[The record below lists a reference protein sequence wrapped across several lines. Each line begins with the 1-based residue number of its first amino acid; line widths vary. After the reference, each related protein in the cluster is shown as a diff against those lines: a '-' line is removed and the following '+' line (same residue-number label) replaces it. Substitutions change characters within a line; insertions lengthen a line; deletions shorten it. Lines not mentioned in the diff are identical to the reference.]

1 MEVERSR
8 WLSMWMKTP
17 EAGLAKENVMGTAE
31 EEEEHHQAAGHSRS
45 ERLHHALRHAA
56 HYLPAQAPL
65 EVFVHHNT
73 LHAFQSLPFYDALT
87 VAGRRLGARMFLP
100 ESAYRSALERGRIS
114 EVELRRVLASA
125 PALLRPAHWPE
136 RLPSPE
142 VLAFLIMRHGLH
154 ETTAAGLGWLLSET
168 EAMHKLRDDLPDAA
182 RKRLLSVPNADSVS
196 VRPASEAAMTEA
208 LWQACAELAQQ
219 VTPPQPAQAAPLFF
233 RDPLWQL
240 SGEDPCELVHQTL
253 IPLAAAF
260 LDRGEAQWPMP
271 DRMQG
276 FYLVWEDIMTA
287 GLVVRP
293 AWSRQLGRRIRAHR
307 REGYD
312 SEHEVLDLLDELGIL
327 DDELEEYVTQT
338 LLYLPGWAG
347 MFARLEQNSDP
358 IMADR
363 AKVRLIDFLAVR
375 LELDELAFTD
385 IAQRLGYEGPLRGL
399 RDWLRSQINKQ
410 QAGFAHGPLSW
421 ALFQLMQLSGQRPQD
436 LWQLSATEAQ
446 ALGDW
451 VVRFSESV
459 RLPLWHDAYELHYRD
474 ELLLGLWA
482 NRVAQREA
490 SALPA
495 QHPPTLQLLC
505 CMDDREESLR
515 RHFEVL
521 CPDSETFGTA
531 GFFNLAIAYQGIDDP
546 STFPLCPVVVTPH
559 HKIVEE
565 PDEEHVESYAR
576 RQRRQARWSRLTG
589 LYKEASRSLLVG
601 SLVTAASGLWSAVPL
616 LLTIFAPG
624 LAAKLRQRVSKRL
637 IPEVRTHLSVRGEG
651 SSGIDAKLQT
661 GFSIPEKADRVATLL
676 QNIGLVRGF
685 AKLVIILGH
694 TSHSVNNPHFAAY
707 ACGACG
713 GRSGGPN
720 ARLFA
725 RMANRKEVRALL
737 RTRGI
742 DIPDGTRFVGGE
754 HDTCDD
760 TVRLFDEE
768 EVPSALHAEL
778 LQAKVLLQ
786 RALLDN
792 ARERVRRFDA
802 APLGLGA
809 VAAQAHVDERS
820 ADLSQARPELGHAT
834 NASAIIGRRTLS
846 KGLFLD
852 RRTFLISY
860 DPTID
865 PDGAILERTLVAATP
880 VGAGINLEYFFS
892 TVDNQRLGAGTK
904 LPHNVTGLFGV
915 MNGASSDLRTG
926 LPAQM
931 IEIHEPV
938 RLQLVI
944 ENRPAMLAAIL
955 ERQPSVAELVVNH
968 WVQVIS
974 LDPDTGDLA
983 VFVPGRGFEPWTPAS
998 GRGWESVPTTESWH
1012 AYYAG
1017 QRSFLPPA
1025 RLVAQPDEDTRPSA
1039 RRERGEQ

>member
-1 MEVERSR
+1 
-8 WLSMWMKTP
+8 
-17 EAGLAKENVMGTAE
+17 MGSAE
-31 EEEEHHQAAGHSRS
+31 EEEEHHEPAGHGRS
-45 ERLHHALRHAA
+45 QLLLHALAHAA

-87 VAGRRLGARMFLP
+87 VAGRRLRARMFLS
-100 ESAYRSALERGRIS
+100 ESSYRGALHRGRITDA
-114 EVELRRVLASA
+114 ELRRVLSSA
-125 PALLRPAHWPE
+125 QAVARPADWPE

-142 VLAFLIMRHGLH
+142 ALAFLIMRHGLH
-154 ETTAAGLGWLLSET
+154 ETTAAGLEWLLTET
-168 EAMHKLRDDLPDAA
+168 PAIQKLRDDLPDAA
-182 RKRLLSVPNADSVS
+182 RKRLLSVANADSVS
-196 VRPASEAAMTEA
+196 VRPASETATTEA
-208 LWQACAELAQQ
+208 LWQACAELASHAQQ
-219 VTPPQPAQAAPLFF
+219 PPEDKPEPLFF
-233 RDPLWQL
+233 REPLWSL

-271 DRMQG
+271 DRMRG

-293 AWSRQLGRRIRAHR
+293 AWSRQLGRRIRAHQR
-307 REGYD
+307 DGYD
-312 SEHEVLDLLDELGIL
+312 AEHEVLDLLDELGIS
-327 DDELEEYVTQT
+327 DAELEEYVTQT
-338 LLYLPGWAG
+338 LLHLPGWAG

-358 IMADR
+358 IMANR

-375 LELDELAFTD
+375 LELDELAFSD
-385 IAQRLGYEGPLRGL
+385 IAQRLGYDGPLKGL
-399 RDWLRSQINKQ
+399 RGWLQSQMAVKQ
-410 QAGFAHGPLSW
+410 AESVHGALGWS
-421 ALFQLMQLSGQRPQD
+421 LFQLMQLAGQRPQD
-436 LWQLSATEAQ
+436 LRQLSPQEAR
-446 ALGDW
+446 ALVGW
-451 VVRFSESV
+451 VMRFTESV

-474 ELLLGLWA
+474 ELLLGLTA
-482 NRVAQREA
+482 NRAVRAERSGA
-490 SALPA
+490 SSPLPA
-495 QHPPTLQLLC
+495 TIQLLC
-505 CMDDREESLR
+505 CIDDREESLR

-546 STFPLCPVVVTPH
+546 STFPLCPVVVTPR

-565 PDEEHVESYAR
+565 PDEQQVESYAR

-589 LYKEASRSLLVG
+589 LYKEASRSLLIG
-601 SLVTAASGLWSAVPL
+601 SVLTAASGLWSAVPL

-624 LAAKLRQRVSKRL
+624 LAAKMRQRVSKRL
-637 IPEVRTHLSVRGEG
+637 IPEVRTHLSVRGEETSADG
-651 SSGIDAKLQT
+651 ALIQT

-676 QNIGLVRGF
+676 QNIGLTRGF

-725 RMANRKEVRALL
+725 RMANRKPVRELL
-737 RTRGI
+737 RARGI

-760 TVRLFDEE
+760 TVRLFEEE
-768 EVPSALHAEL
+768 EVPTELHADLSRAKAL
-778 LQAKVLLQ
+778 LQQ
-786 RALLDN
+786 ALLDN

-834 NASAIIGRRTLS
+834 NASAIIGRRALS
-846 KGLFLD
+846 KDLFLD

-880 VGAGINLEYFFS
+880 VGAGINLEYYFS

-931 IEIHEPV
+931 IEIHEPI

-944 ENRPAMLAAIL
+944 ENRPAVLAAIL
-955 ERQPSVAELVVNH
+955 ERQPTVAEFVLNH

-974 LDPDTGDLA
+974 VDPESGELA
-983 VFVPGRGFEPWTPAS
+983 VFVPSVGFVPWTPAS
-998 GRGWESVPTTESWH
+998 GRGWESVPTTASWH

-1017 QRSFLPPA
+1017 HRSFLPPA
-1025 RLVAQPDEDTRPSA
+1025 RLVARKGKVAKHDGVKEGGA
-1039 RRERGEQ
+1039 R

>member
-1 MEVERSR
+1 
-8 WLSMWMKTP
+8 
-17 EAGLAKENVMGTAE
+17 MGSAE
-31 EEEEHHQAAGHSRS
+31 EEEEHHELVGRSRS
-45 ERLHHALRHAA
+45 QLLHHALKHAA

-87 VAGRRLGARMFLP
+87 VAGRRLKARMLLP
-100 ESAYRSALERGRIS
+100 ESSYRSALLRGRITDA
-114 EVELRRVLASA
+114 ELRRVLSSA
-125 PALLRPAHWPE
+125 RAVERPAHWPE

-142 VLAFLIMRHGLH
+142 TLAFLIMRHGLH
-154 ETTAAGLGWLLSET
+154 ETTAAGLDWLLAET
-168 EAMHKLRDDLPDAA
+168 DAMHKLRDDLPDAA
-182 RKRLLSVPNADSVS
+182 RKRLLSVANADSVS
-196 VRPASEAAMTEA
+196 VRPESEAAMTEA
-208 LWQACAELAQQ
+208 LWHACDDLARQA
-219 VTPPQPAQAAPLFF
+219 TPPEPAQPTPLFF
-233 RDPLWQL
+233 REPLWSL

-312 SEHEVLDLLDELGIL
+312 SEHEVLDLLDELGIS
-327 DDELEEYVTQT
+327 DAELEEYVTQT

-385 IAQRLGYEGPLRGL
+385 IAQRLGYEGPLKGL
-399 RDWLRSQINKQ
+399 RGWLRSQLDAQ
-410 QAGFAHGPLSW
+410 QAFAAHNSLSW
-421 ALFQLMQLSGQRPQD
+421 SLFQLMQLAGQRPQD
-436 LWQLSATEAQ
+436 LRQLTDLEAR
-446 ALGDW
+446 ALTDW
-451 VVRFSESV
+451 VVRFAEPV
-459 RLPLWHDAYELHYRD
+459 RLFLWHDAYELHYRD
-474 ELLLGLWA
+474 ELLLGLTA
-482 NRVAQREA
+482 NRAA
-490 SALPA
+490 KTADLPSPRTM
-495 QHPPTLQLLC
+495 PPKIQLLC

-546 STFPLCPVVVTPH
+546 STFPLCPVVVTPRH
-559 HKIVEE
+559 RIVEE
-565 PDEEHVESYAR
+565 PDEQQVESYAR

-589 LYKEASRSLLVG
+589 LYKEASRSLLIG
-601 SLVTAASGLWSAVPL
+601 SVLTAASGLWSAVPL

-624 LAAKLRQRVSKRL
+624 LAAKMRQRVSKRL
-637 IPEVRTHLSVRGEG
+637 IPEVRTRLSVRGEAAAADG
-651 SSGIDAKLQT
+651 ALIQS

-676 QNIGLVRGF
+676 QNIGLVRDV

-737 RTRGI
+737 RARGI
-742 DIPDGTRFVGGE
+742 DVPDGTRFIGGE

-768 EVPSALHAEL
+768 EVPAELHADLAQAKEL
-778 LQAKVLLQ
+778 LQK
-786 RALLDN
+786 ALLDN

-802 APLGLGA
+802 APLGLGS

-834 NASAIIGRRTLS
+834 NASAIIGRRALS
-846 KGLFLD
+846 KDLFLD

-944 ENRPAMLAAIL
+944 ENRPAVLAAIL
-955 ERQPSVAELVVNH
+955 ARQPTVAEFVVNH

-974 LDPDTGDLA
+974 VDPDSGELS
-983 VFVPGRGFEPWTPAS
+983 VFVPSAGFVPWVPAS
-998 GRGWESVPTTESWH
+998 GRGWESVPTTTSWH
-1012 AYYAG
+1012 GYYAG
-1017 QRSFLPPA
+1017 HRSFLPPA
-1025 RLVAQPDEDTRPSA
+1025 RLVAGSSQGQRPGGQRAGGS
-1039 RRERGEQ
+1039 R